1 MKWWFAVLAVLGL
14 TELACSESTASQPRM
29 VQISGTVT
37 LTFSGG
43 PAPIAR
49 VTASTRDTTFA
60 DAPGRYSLSVPAST
74 DSIRLVAQDGF
85 APIPY
90 FQTCHHETRVL
101 ATHSQTVDIVLDQCI
116 NF

>member
-1 MKWWFAVLAVLGL
+1 MKFAALAVLGL
-14 TELACSESTASQPRM
+14 ALLGCGQTTPSQPRM

-37 LTFSGG
+37 LARSGG

-60 DAPGRYSLSVPAST
+60 DAFGRYSLSVPAST
-74 DSIRLVAQDGF
+74 DSVSLVAQDGF

-90 FQTCHHETRVL
+90 VETCHHETRVL
-101 ATHSQTVDIVLDQCI
+101 ANHSQTVDIVLDQCI
-116 NF
+116 IF